1 MPIRASNRRIVLSN
15 KELPGRLILMKLWH
29 LLAISVSLALGGCLS
44 SPSTAPRSV
53 VSPTIEVTK
62 QIEAREATP
71 TEVVCTTSPNEVT
84 LTVSPVG
91 RTSAR
96 VELRGL
102 RSGEK
107 LTIHFFAQSDKQ
119 HPRQV
124 TVYPSE
130 GADQNGV
137 FIVQED
143 SLRPSPDVATNL
155 WTVKVV
161 HSRGVACAEVTL
173 P

>member
-1 MPIRASNRRIVLSN
+1 MEVSAN
-15 KELPGRLILMKLWH
+15 KDLPGRLILMKLWH
-29 LLAISVSLALGGCLS
+29 LFAISMSLALGGCLS

-53 VSPTIEVTK
+53 VSPTIEVAK

-71 TEVVCTTSPNEVT
+71 TEVVCTTSPDQVT
-84 LTVSPVG
+84 LSVSPVAH
-91 RTSAR
+91 TSAR

-102 RSGEK
+102 ISGEK
-107 LTIHFFAQSDKQ
+107 LTIYFFAQPGRQ
-119 HPRQV
+119 RTRQV
-124 TVYPSE
+124 ADYPSE

-137 FIVQED
+137 FIVQVD
-143 SLRPSPDVATNL
+143 SLSPLPDVATNL
-155 WTVKVV
+155 WMVKVV